1 MKHLIRAL
9 PALLALSFISYAQAS
24 DHHDIRGVVRNADNE
39 VVEDVRVRLL
49 KSEGRGH
56 EPKVIDE
63 TSTDKHGEFKFKK
76 VAAGDYMVDAHALD
90 HHKNDLHA
98 IRHVDISDD
107 DADDV
112 EITLHEGKGTA
123 DVVSG
128 RDTGYTTI
136 DGIVRDSDKQPI
148 KGAKVYLLGKIKGE
162 DKFKILD
169 QDVTDKKGFFEFY
182 NVADGSYTV
191 EARVGDE
198 KRDREVKLADGE
210 RIDRLEFTMKH

>member
-1 MKHLIRAL
+1 MKNTYRIL
-9 PALLALSFISYAQAS
+9 PALLALAFISYARAA
-24 DHHDIRGVVRNADNE
+24 DHHDIKGVVRSVDNE
-39 VVEDVRVRLL
+39 EVEGARVRLER
-49 KSEGRGH
+49 SEGRGH

-63 TSTDKHGEFKFKK
+63 TTTDKHGEFRFKK
-76 VAAGDYMVDAHALD
+76 VAAGDYMVDVHALD

-98 IRHVDISDD
+98 IRHVDLTDD

-112 EITLHEGKGTA
+112 EVTLHEGKGTPN
-123 DVVSG
+123 VVAG
-128 RDTGYTTI
+128 HDTGYTTI

-169 QDVTDKKGFFEFY
+169 QDTTDKKGFFEFY

-198 KRDREVKLADGE
+198 KRDREVKLGNGE
-210 RIDRLEFTMKH
+210 RVDRLEFTMKH